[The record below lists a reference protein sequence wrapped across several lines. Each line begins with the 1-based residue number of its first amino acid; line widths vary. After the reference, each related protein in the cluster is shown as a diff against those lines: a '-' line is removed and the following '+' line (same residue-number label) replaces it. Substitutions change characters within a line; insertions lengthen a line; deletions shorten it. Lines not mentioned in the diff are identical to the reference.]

1 MSKLRIRSRAI
12 RHPQV
17 GSTERW
23 YWLTQLGGW
32 GFLLAAQVSLAR
44 AANWPWER
52 ALPELIGGTVVLLLA
67 THCVRSVAHRNDW
80 FALGLKPLARRSVL
94 LSVGIGLAFS
104 ALIIP
109 IDYFVYG
116 DRRFTTGVV
125 AWLFTV
131 NTIVV
136 LFIWHIL
143 YFGSV
148 LLYHRWHTN
157 IEAVQ
162 LRADLR
168 TAELS
173 LLKSQLNPHFLFNA
187 LNTVRAL
194 IVESPERA
202 QTAVT
207 QLARTLRYTLNS
219 SRDEIVDLETEVG
232 IVDDYLGIETLRLA
246 ERLTIRKDI
255 APDTLGLRIPIM
267 LLQTLVENAVKHGV
281 SQLPQGGLLTI
292 ATRIENNTLVIE
304 VSNDRPLVKMGSV
317 PSDRV
322 GLANANER
330 LRLMIGPHATLKLN
344 LSHPQKAVATVRIP
358 LPKTIDHTPPTAEH

>member
-1 MSKLRIRSRAI
+1 MSRFQARTRAAH
-12 RHPQV
+12 HPQP

-23 YWLTQLGGW
+23 YWLAQLGGW
-32 GFLLAAQVSLAR
+32 GFLLAAQVAVAR

-52 ALPELIGGTVVLLLA
+52 ALPELIGSTVVLLLA

-80 FALGLKPLARRSVL
+80 FAMGLKSLARRSVV
-94 LSVGIGLAFS
+94 LSIGIGLAFS

-109 IDYFVYG
+109 IDYFFYD
-116 DRRFTTGVV
+116 DRRFMTGVV
-125 AWLFTV
+125 ASLFTV
-131 NTIVV
+131 NTMVT

-148 LLYHRWHTN
+148 LLYQRWHSN

-202 QTAVT
+202 QSAVT

-219 SRDEIVDLETEVG
+219 SRDEMVDLTTEVG

-255 APDTLGLRIPIM
+255 AAETLDQRIPIM
-267 LLQTLVENAVKHGV
+267 LLQTLVENAVKHGI

-292 ATRIENNTLVIE
+292 TTRLENHTMVIE
-304 VSNDRPLVKMGSV
+304 VGNDRPLVKMGSI

-322 GLANANER
+322 GLANAHER
-330 LRLMIGPHATLKLN
+330 LRLMIGQHATLKLD

-358 LPKTIDHTPPTAEH
+358 LPKPTLDNTATEEH

>member
-1 MSKLRIRSRAI
+1 MPLTRNDANDFIPVTVHHSQSA
-12 RHPQV
+12 
-17 GSTERW
+17 GTERW
-23 YWLTQLGGW
+23 YWLAQLSGW
-32 GFLLAAQVSLAR
+32 GFLLAAQIALAR

-67 THCVRSVAHRNDW
+67 THCVRGLAHRNDW
-80 FALGLKPLARRSVL
+80 FALGLKPLARRSVM

-104 ALIIP
+104 AVAIP
-109 IDYFVYG
+109 ADYFLYG
-116 DRRFTTGVV
+116 DRRLTTGFV
-125 AWLFTV
+125 ASLFVV
-131 NTIVV
+131 NTVV
-136 LFIWHIL
+136 TLFIWHIL

-148 LLYHRWHTN
+148 LLYQRWHTN

-219 SRDEIVDLETEVG
+219 SRDELVDLATEVG

-255 APDTLGLRIPIM
+255 APDTLALRIPIM
-267 LLQTLVENAVKHGV
+267 LLQTLVENAVKHGI
-281 SQLPQGGLLTI
+281 SQLPQGGVLSI
-292 ATRIENNTLVIE
+292 ATRVEDRTLVIE
-304 VSNDRPLVKMGSV
+304 VTNDRPLIKMGNV

-330 LRLMIGPHATLKLN
+330 LRLMIGHHATLKLD
-344 LSHPQKAVATVRIP
+344 LSHPRKAVATVRIP
-358 LPKTIDHTPPTAEH
+358 LKESSQ